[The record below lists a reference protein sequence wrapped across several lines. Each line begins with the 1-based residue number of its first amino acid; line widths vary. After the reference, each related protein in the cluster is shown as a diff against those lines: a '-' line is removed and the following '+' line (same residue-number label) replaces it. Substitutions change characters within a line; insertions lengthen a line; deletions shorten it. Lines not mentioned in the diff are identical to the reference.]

1 MATPSTPSTPLGAL
15 AIATAVPG
23 EGFPC
28 YRLGA
33 RVPERGAA
41 YARRWW
47 EALVGP
53 EGARRPAFACIHT
66 GSRKIL
72 DGVCAELGFECAGA
86 GAASAY
92 GVLQE
97 FGKLS
102 ACSIGFM
109 LADHLRRGSRGTGAM
124 VAFGV
129 GFSASAGLVTFP

>member
-53 EGARRPAFACIHT
+53 EGARRPAFAA
-66 GSRKIL
+66 SR
-72 DGVCAELGFECAGA
+72 V
-86 GAASAY
+86 
-92 GVLQE
+92 
-97 FGKLS
+97 
-102 ACSIGFM
+102 
-109 LADHLRRGSRGTGAM
+109 
-124 VAFGV
+124 V
-129 GFSASAGLVTFP
+129 G